1 VTNLGQTRQINQ
13 SQVEDMRRVDF
24 EVDGLPVDALVGSR
38 DPRGFILDLSLHVG
52 EVVEPP
58 VWNVMELGPLRAPRY
73 VGGSVGVVDGLWSI
87 LIVGDVDELKNQRPA
102 GDDAA
107 SSRQEVS
114 ADNVFQDRGFTRRLG
129 ANNDLGGA

>member
-1 VTNLGQTRQINQ
+1 
-13 SQVEDMRRVDF
+13 MRRVDF

-58 VWNVMELGPLRAPRY
+58 VWNVMELGPLRAPRC